1 MPRLLPLCS
10 ALAGWLVA
18 PGLAVADAEKID
30 CGNAQSTYE
39 INACADKEFSS
50 ADAELNAAYQA
61 ALKAVPQFAAGE
73 KPYDARSWEQALR
86 ASQRAWVAYRDAE
99 CKDHVAMFWTGGSG
113 ASADIIGCMT
123 EMTRARTKRLKDRYE
138 TR

>member
-1 MPRLLPLCS
+1 MPRSLPLCS

-73 KPYDARSWEQALR
+73 KPYDARSWKR
-86 ASQRAWVAYRDAE
+86 RCVPASGRGWLIA
-99 CKDHVAMFWTGGSG
+99 TPS
-113 ASADIIGCMT
+113 
-123 EMTRARTKRLKDRYE
+123 ARTTWPCSGREEAALPP
-138 TR
+138 TSSAA